1 MILQYRNTPAD
12 SSAHFYLINPKA
24 VETATTDYQ
33 YNSILWVILVVV
45 GMIWGS
51 AVSLYLGFVYLT
63 VLIYL
68 VYQISVYPR
77 KYRDAIEQ
85 TFRAQHEKGIVLT
98 VTDEGITEL
107 CDDIESFVPWKAI
120 VSYHH
125 VDDRLFILLKSD
137 QWAIIPKS
145 EITEGAEY
153 FDPLI
158 ERLAEKGIP
167 AKSQAK
173 K

>member
-12 SSAHFYLINPKA
+12 SSAHYYLINPKA

-85 TFRAQHEKGIVLT
+85 TFRAQHEKEIVLT
-98 VTDEGITEL
+98 VTDEGVTEL

-158 ERLAEKGIP
+158 ERLVEKGIP
-167 AKSQAK
+167 AKS
-173 K
+173 